1 MNPLRF
7 LLEPFAVLF
16 GIIVRCRNFLYDK
29 AFFPIYEAPI
39 PILSVGNISVGGT
52 GKTPTAEY
60 ILGYYQA
67 KGIRVAY
74 LSRGY
79 GRRSKGYQKVK
90 PQQGGASHFG
100 DEALQVAQ
108 KFPMLPVAVCEERK
122 EGIQRLVDEEQ
133 VELIVLDDAFQHR
146 KVSRDVDM
154 VLVDANRMPT
164 SDRLLPAGRLREPL
178 GGLKRSNMVIVN
190 KLTDLAAIPTIERQ
204 LSPYQKNLAFAQPK
218 LGSIV
223 PFFENGN
230 SVPSLDQIAVLLFSG
245 IGNNAFFRYQVEKEG
260 TEVISSH
267 FFRDH
272 RTYTQEDLEKIVH
285 SYNKI
290 SQKSPN
296 LKPVWILTTEKD
308 YFRLRDESWLLNF
321 QELPLGYLP
330 IELSWL
336 KGEENV
342 HTLLDS
348 LFRQ

>member
-7 LLEPFAVLF
+7 LLEPFAFLF
-16 GIIVRCRNFLYDK
+16 RIIVRFRNFLYDK
-29 AFFPIYEAPI
+29 ALFSIFESPI

-60 ILGYYQA
+60 ILSYYQA
-67 KGIRVAY
+67 KGIRAAY

-79 GRRSKGYQKVK
+79 GRKSRGYQKVH
-90 PQQGGASHFG
+90 PQQGDATQFG

-108 KFPMLPVAVCEERK
+108 KFPDLPVAVCEERK
-122 EGIQRLVDEEQ
+122 EGIQRLLAEEQ
-133 VELIVLDDAFQHR
+133 VDLIVLDDAFQHR
-146 KVSRDVDM
+146 KVSRNIDV
-154 VLVDANRMPT
+154 VLIDANRMPT
-164 SDRLLPAGRLREPL
+164 TDRLLPAGRLREPL
-178 GGLKRSNMVIVN
+178 RGLKRSHLVIIN
-190 KLTDLAAIPTIERQ
+190 KLTDSTAIPSIERQ
-204 LSPYQKNLAFAQPK
+204 LSPYQSNLAFAHPTF
-218 LGSIV
+218 GSIK

-245 IGNNAFFRYQVEKEG
+245 IGNNSYFRYQIEKVG
-260 TEVISSH
+260 TEVLSTH

-272 RTYTQEDLEKIVH
+272 RSYSHSDLEKIVQA
-285 SYNKI
+285 YTEF

-308 YFRLRDESWLLNF
+308 YFRLKDEPWLLNF
-321 QELPLGYLP
+321 RELPLGYLP